1 MCVYGVAA
9 MTNPHETW
17 RSFKESQDVK
27 SCPDDDRVR
36 EQQKGHPASER
47 IFQLYTRQENAPAS
61 VCLVT
66 VHLVEVHERVPE
78 GVLGQDARVSNDNAP
93 EASTCESNVEAAR
106 VRQETDA
113 LVLV

>member
-1 MCVYGVAA
+1 MKHGDPSRKV
-9 MTNPHETW
+9 
-17 RSFKESQDVK
+17 
-27 SCPDDDRVR
+27 RVSNHAQTTTGFV
-36 EQQKGHPASER
+36 EQQ
-47 IFQLYTRQENAPAS
+47 YTRQENALAS